1 MKTEETD
8 KCVTSIQEVDSKR
21 RRVFINYEP
30 AFVLYISEIR
40 RFNIKKDAYISS
52 EDYEGIIDIL
62 NKRSKIRAMSLLK
75 DRDYTRKKLFEKLK
89 SFLVKEKRSYRMFVT
104 VQNYEI
110 DFPAFVDSL

>member
-40 RFNIKKDAYISS
+40 RFNIKKDAYISL
-52 EDYEGIIDIL
+52 EDYEDIIDIL

-89 SFLVKEKRSYRMFVT
+89 ANGYPDV
-104 VQNYEI
+104 
-110 DFPAFVDSL
+110 

>member
-40 RFNIKKDAYISS
+40 RFNIKKDAYISL
-52 EDYEGIIDIL
+52 EDYEDIIDIL
-62 NKRSKIRAMSLLK
+62 NKYYDLIKNTNIDIIKSLLPINL
-75 DRDYTRKKLFEKLK
+75 T
-89 SFLVKEKRSYRMFVT
+89 
-104 VQNYEI
+104 
-110 DFPAFVDSL
+110 